1 MRINSYTEEY
11 SYTENTVIQRKL
23 RHFGARGFTFREIR
37 AEVNTWVRGEQSA
50 VKGVMRMMLNKSGE
64 SGHPCLDPDVR
75 GTTLG
80 DQRQWKKEV
89 LE

>member
-37 AEVNTWVRGEQSA
+37 AEVNT
-50 VKGVMRMMLNKSGE
+50 
-64 SGHPCLDPDVR
+64 
-75 GTTLG
+75 
-80 DQRQWKKEV
+80 
-89 LE
+89 